1 VGNLSR
7 GHAGA
12 QGAFGP
18 IVGRLGTLGL
28 IEEGQQTAPGVM
40 PANLVEQALVVG
52 VVQGP
57 WLEMSINGLR
67 DVLCFAGVVVYS
79 PGMIALPQRDGIFE
93 QGFERL
99 PEGAD
104 RSGFVFE
111 HLADSVGRS
120 QRLNLPSPGFRPG
133 FFGFAFF
140 LPLEKGAACRLEE
153 RSLLFESALER
164 SDSSASLMSGNDTP
178 SDPPFQVVMLNSS
191 YVRQDHIRIPL
202 ITNHA

>member
-79 PGMIALPQRDGIFE
+79 PGMIALPQRDGIFRQRAVGMHHAALIRWDE
-93 QGFERL
+93 
-99 PEGAD
+99 
-104 RSGFVFE
+104 
-111 HLADSVGRS
+111 LAD
-120 QRLNLPSPGFRPG
+120 
-133 FFGFAFF
+133 
-140 LPLEKGAACRLEE
+140 
-153 RSLLFESALER
+153 LLVA
-164 SDSSASLMSGNDTP
+164 MT
-178 SDPPFQVVMLNSS
+178 
-191 YVRQDHIRIPL
+191 
-202 ITNHA
+202 

>member
-18 IVGRLGTLGL
+18 IVGQLGTLGL
-28 IEEGQQTAPGVM
+28 IEEGQQTAPSVM

-79 PGMIALPQRDGIFE
+79 PGMIALLQRDGISLSKVLSVSPKVRTDPALSSSTLSI
-93 QGFERL
+93 ER
-99 PEGAD
+99 
-104 RSGFVFE
+104 
-111 HLADSVGRS
+111 
-120 QRLNLPSPGFRPG
+120 
-133 FFGFAFF
+133 
-140 LPLEKGAACRLEE
+140 
-153 RSLLFESALER
+153 
-164 SDSSASLMSGNDTP
+164 M
-178 SDPPFQVVMLNSS
+178 M
-191 YVRQDHIRIPL
+191 
-202 ITNHA
+202 